1 MDELRCETALSK
13 VVSLVDKLAMLDVSL
28 CEVDMCLVRSVG
40 EERVRWGQSMM
51 LSGCDSFQ
59 WLAPD

>member
-28 CEVDMCLVRSVG
+28 CEVDMCLVRFVG
-40 EERVRWGQSMM
+40 VERVRSGQSMI
-51 LSGCDSFQ
+51 LSGCD
-59 WLAPD
+59 